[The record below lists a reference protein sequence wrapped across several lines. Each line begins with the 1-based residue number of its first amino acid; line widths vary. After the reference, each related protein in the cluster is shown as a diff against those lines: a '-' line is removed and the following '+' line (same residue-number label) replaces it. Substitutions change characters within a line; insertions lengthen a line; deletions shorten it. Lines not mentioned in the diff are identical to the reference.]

1 MEQNGRS
8 FSYRMMSQHWVH
20 SVIDSAARGDER
32 PTVAALRLL
41 LHENDGDVDDALDA
55 ALRSAGE
62 AGAAR
67 LTRMA
72 TLLADARRDATALR
86 AVAAAGPELA
96 RADQG
101 LVEVRSWAA
110 AFDQAARIS
119 HTAASA
125 LYSLGDSERLA
136 AATREVCAYLDARS
150 FITET
155 TRVIDIGAGGGRIL
169 EAIAPW
175 IAYGVGI
182 DISVEMLASARPHDN
197 VAYLQTDGC
206 NLRAFKDN
214 SFDLAIAVESF
225 PYVVASGLDEIHIAE
240 AARVLAPGGAL
251 VIMNYSYRGDRN
263 EDRMAFIAACAVH
276 DLTPTILGEQPF
288 DLWDGTVFA
297 ARRR

>member
-1 MEQNGRS
+1 MQ
-8 FSYRMMSQHWVH
+8 MSQGWLH
-20 SVIDSAARGDER
+20 SVIDSAARGEER

-41 LHENDGDVDDALDA
+41 LHENDGDVDDALDH

-67 LTRMA
+67 LTKMA
-72 TLLADARRDATALR
+72 TLLADARRDASALR
-86 AVAAAGPELA
+86 AVAAAGPGLAMADGELI
-96 RADQG
+96 
-101 LVEVRSWAA
+101 EVRSWAA
-110 AFDQAARIS
+110 AFDQAARINHS
-119 HTAASA
+119 AASA
-125 LYSLGDSERLA
+125 LHSLGDAERLA
-136 AATREVCAYLDARS
+136 AATREVCAFLDARS

-175 IAYGVGI
+175 IAYGIGI
-182 DISVEMLASARPHDN
+182 DISAQMLASARPHDN
-197 VAYLQTDGC
+197 IAFLQTDGR

-225 PYVVASGLDEIHIAE
+225 PYLVASGLDEVHIAE

-263 EDRMAFIAACAVH
+263 EDRMAFVAACAVH
-276 DLTPTILGEQPF
+276 DLAPTILAEQPF
-288 DLWDGTVFA
+288 ELWDGTVFA
-297 ARRR
+297 ARRLH